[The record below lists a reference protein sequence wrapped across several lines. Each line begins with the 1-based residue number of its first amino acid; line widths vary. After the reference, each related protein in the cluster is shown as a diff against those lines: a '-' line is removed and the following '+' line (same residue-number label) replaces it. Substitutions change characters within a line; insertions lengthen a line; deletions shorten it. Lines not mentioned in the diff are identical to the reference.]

1 MEFVLSLGKQ
11 ILLVPVWAL
20 IHSPFLRWSAK
31 LTKIPSVSIRAA
43 FTLGL
48 ITGAASLI
56 VSLLLYPLYVLIED
70 PFADGI
76 SWLVVAV
83 ATVWLYGYF
92 LRGEADNSIG
102 LWRGVKVFTI
112 EIVLFSAFLFS
123 FAYLVVLAE
132 SALT

>member
-1 MEFVLSLGKQ
+1 MEFILSLGKE

-20 IHSPFLRWSAK
+20 IQSPFLRWSVK
-31 LTKIPSVSIRAA
+31 LTKTSSVSIRAA

-56 VSLLLYPLYVLIED
+56 VSLVLYPLYELIGD
-70 PFADGI
+70 PFAKGI
-76 SWLVVAV
+76 SLLVVAA
-83 ATVWLYGYF
+83 ATIWLYGYF
-92 LRGEADNSIG
+92 LRGEAGNSIG
-102 LWRGVKVFTI
+102 LWRGVKVLAV
-112 EIVLFSAFLFS
+112 EIVLLLAFLFA

>member
-1 MEFVLSLGKQ
+1 MEFILSLGKE

-20 IHSPFLRWSAK
+20 IQSPFLRWSAK
-31 LTKIPSVSIRAA
+31 LTKASSVSIRAA

-56 VSLLLYPLYVLIED
+56 VSLMLYPLYELIGD
-70 PFADGI
+70 PFAKAI
-76 SWLVVAV
+76 SLLVVLG

-92 LRGEADNSIG
+92 LRGEAGNSIG
-102 LWRGVKVFTI
+102 LWRGVKVLTV
-112 EIVLFSAFLFS
+112 EIVLLLAFLFA
-123 FAYLVVLAE
+123 FAYLFVLAE